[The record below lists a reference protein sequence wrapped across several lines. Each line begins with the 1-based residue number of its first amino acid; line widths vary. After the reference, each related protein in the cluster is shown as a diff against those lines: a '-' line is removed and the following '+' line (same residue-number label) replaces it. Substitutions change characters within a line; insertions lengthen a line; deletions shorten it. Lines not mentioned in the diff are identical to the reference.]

1 MRRYWIVVG
10 DTTSSCGRVITG
22 SPFTDIE
29 GAAVARVGD
38 RATCPLHGGGFAIVG
53 GDVTLRVDG
62 QPVALDGD
70 LLACGCHL
78 RSTVQRRVYVDE
90 TPTRA
95 VEVGS
100 GPAQAHAAATPV
112 APGAPQVC
120 QACLVDAARSGTPM
134 VRLP

>member
-38 RATCPLHGGGFAIVG
+38 YATCPLHGGAFSIVG
-53 GDVTLRVDG
+53 GDPTLRVDG

-78 RSTVQRRVYVDE
+78 RSTAQRLVYVE
-90 TPTRA
+90 EAPARA
-95 VEVGS
+95 TEDVVG
-100 GPAQAHAAATPV
+100 PEQARAPAAAPS
-112 APGAPQVC
+112 APQVC
-120 QACLVDAARSGTPM
+120 QACLEDAARSGTPM
-134 VRLP
+134 VRLS

>member
-10 DTTSSCGRVITG
+10 DTTSRCGRVITG

-38 RATCPLHGGGFAIVG
+38 YATCPLHGGAFAIVG
-53 GDVTLRVDG
+53 GDPTLRVDG

-78 RSTVQRRVYVDE
+78 RSTVQRLVYV
-90 TPTRA
+90 
-95 VEVGS
+95 EVAPAPAKEDVA
-100 GPAQAHAAATPV
+100 GPAVVCAPAAASSAPPV
-112 APGAPQVC
+112 
-120 QACLVDAARSGTPM
+120 CLECLMDAARSGTPM
-134 VRLP
+134 VRLE